1 MNLPKKILP
10 ILAFCMSIVG
20 LHAQNLT
27 KTEFENVL
35 FKGGWH
41 PNSREELLFSG
52 VHTLKIESSTD
63 PGVYS
68 IRLAG
73 TTRANKS
80 EFSFEGTCKARFQ
93 NKYFE
98 LELIGD
104 GVRKLTHYICGYI
117 VDDNHIYIADSDQP
131 FILTDAALKDTKWY
145 ISRR

>member
-1 MNLPKKILP
+1 MG
-10 ILAFCMSIVG
+10 IVG

-27 KTEFENVL
+27 QAGFENVL

-41 PNSREELLFSG
+41 PNSREELLFAG
-52 VHTLKIESSTD
+52 VHTIQIQFSAN
-63 PGVYS
+63 PGMYS

-73 TTRANKS
+73 ITPANGS
-80 EFSFEGTCKARFQ
+80 AFSYEGACKARFE

-104 GVRKLTHYICGYI
+104 DVRKLTRYICGYI
-117 VDDNHIYIADSDQP
+117 VDDNHIYVADSGQP